1 MRRYWPSGE
10 QWTGFVLLLV
20 PTSGLS
26 VDIEVL
32 YQRVKRWLRTDVDLA
47 DVATVAHSLP
57 VSAGDKRDAS
67 MIVRSF
73 ERAAMQPGHLV
84 APRVVFGCVVVD
96 DSEEEA
102 RRLVALLA
110 DTPRFDDLP
119 VHFFGVGAAPQP
131 PERPSGDGDDVAQG
145 RRIEPSQALVDAVI
159 GHMHDMVDALQRMP
173 TFAIGEAAYV
183 SFVEQSNDRGP
194 ARTAIPAPR
203 PPSPHPQ
210 PRQQPERRNPPEHS
224 GSALQVVL
232 HKADRYKAD
241 GYKADKYKADERPAE
256 QMEERPPE
264 AHTPEPAKEDADG
277 VRPPIDVA
285 GIFRKVVG
293 KIGPRERKLTDLE
306 VLDRVAS
313 AGDSIELNCLVLV
326 ADRGGTAPGRQR
338 DVVLAVDQQ
347 IGTVRERTGRPV
359 MTAVFTAGRRLQRIG
374 PLRAAGELTKRD
386 IPRLPAEHFD
396 LVDCANDLLDA
407 LNRERSALRRRGT
420 IVSSVRICLLST
432 MVPLADMGAIERIEA
447 LSGVASVSW
456 ILIDTDPTLMSA
468 DFAEAGVLVLED
480 HADVAGELVDRMF
493 TPMSGQ
499 S

>member
-1 MRRYWPSGE
+1 MRRYWPSE
-10 QWTGFVLLLV
+10 ERWTGFVLLLV

-67 MIVRSF
+67 MIVRAF
-73 ERAAMQPGHLV
+73 EQAAMQPGHLV

-131 PERPSGDGDDVAQG
+131 PERPSGDRDDAVQG
-145 RRIEPSQALVDAVI
+145 RRTEPSQALVDAVI

-183 SFVEQSNDRGP
+183 GFVDQANDRSS
-194 ARTAIPAPR
+194 ARTAILTPR

-210 PRQQPERRNPPEHS
+210 PRQQPERRNTPEHS
-224 GSALQVVL
+224 GSASQVVL
-232 HKADRYKAD
+232 HKADGYTAD
-241 GYKADKYKADERPAE
+241 GYTADERPTE
-256 QMEERPPE
+256 RMEERPPE
-264 AHTPEPAKEDADG
+264 VHTPEPAKEDADG
-277 VRPPIDVA
+277 VRPPIDVV
-285 GIFRKVVG
+285 GMFRKVVG

-313 AGDSIELNCLVLV
+313 AGDSIELSCLVLV
-326 ADRGGTAPGRQR
+326 ADRSGTAPGRQR

-396 LVDCANDLLDA
+396 LVDCVNDLLDA
-407 LNRERSALRRRGT
+407 LDRERSALRRRGT

-456 ILIDTDPTLMSA
+456 ILIDTDPTLMSGE
-468 DFAEAGVLVLED
+468 FAEAGVLVLED

-493 TPMSGQ
+493 IPTPGQ